1 MAAFSE
7 MGVMP
12 EIAQAVEEMDWLL
25 QKLGVEKLVQIYF
38 VTQALNNII
47 IEIDNFVFQAFSI
60 PVIQIVYETLKD
72 QQEGKK
78 GKTTIKTGGGV
89 LNKWQMNPYDR
100 EMHLFFVFLT
110 PFAFLAIGADGLCCQ
125 SREIKEWHG
134 CRSTKGVTKGKYYYE
149 VSCRDQGLCRVG
161 WSSSQASLDLGTDKF
176 GFGYGGTG
184 KKSHNKQFDSYGEE
198 FTMHDTIGCYI
209 DADKGQISFSKNG
222 KDLGLAFEIPQ
233 HLKNQALFPA
243 CVLKNAELK
252 FNFGEEDFKFPPKDG
267 FAAIDKAP
275 EGSAQVAQSKN
286 LPNAPKALIVEPSRE
301 LAEQT
306 LNNVKQFKKYVENP
320 KLRELLI
327 IGGVAARE
335 QLSVLE
341 QGVDIVVGTPGRLDD
356 LVSTGKLAL
365 SQVRFLVLDEAD
377 GLLSQGYSDFINRIH
392 SQIPQITSDGKRLQV
407 IVCSATL
414 HSFDVKKLSEK
425 IMHFP
430 TWVDLKGEDS
440 VPDTVHH
447 VVVPVNPKTDKL
459 WERLGKNHI
468 RTDEVHAKD
477 NTRPGTN
484 SAEMWSEAIKILKGE
499 YAIRAIK
506 EHKMDQAIVFCR
518 TKIDCDN
525 MEQYFIQQ
533 GGGPDRKGH
542 QFSCVCLHGDR
553 KPHERKQ
560 NLERFKKAD
569 VRFLICTDVAA
580 RGIDITGVPYV
591 INVTLPDEK
600 QNYVHRIGR
609 VGRAERMGLAISLVA
624 AEKEKVW
631 YHSCPSR
638 GKNCYNTRLKDE
650 GGCTI
655 WYNEMQCAK
664 QYHDLFGELMLG
676 EMYKPSIALSVMEN
690 WRSLC
695 SLDFFYGIQLLGEI
709 EEHLNCTI
717 TQVEPDI
724 KVPVDD
730 FDGKVSY
737 GKRRAAGGSFV
748 GSFLCK
754 EIPPGGTY
762 KGHVDILAPTVQELA
777 TLEKEAQTS
786 FLHLGYLPNQL
797 FRTF

>member
-25 QKLGVEKLVQIYF
+25 PTDIQAESIPLILGGGDVLMAAETGSGK
-38 VTQALNNII
+38 TG
-47 IEIDNFVFQAFSI
+47 AFSI

-78 GKTTIKTGGGV
+78 GKTTIKTGASV

-100 EMHLFFVFLT
+100 GS
-110 PFAFLAIGADGLCCQ
+110 AFAIGSDGLCCQ
-125 SREIKEWHG
+125 SREVKEWHG
-134 CRSTKGVTKGKYYYE
+134 CRATRGLLKGKHYYE
-149 VSCRDQGLCRVG
+149 VSCHDQGLCRVG
-161 WSSSQASLDLGTDKF
+161 WSTMQASLDLGTDKF
-176 GFGYGGTG
+176 GFGFGGTG
-184 KKSHNKQFDSYGEE
+184 KKSHNKQFDNYGEE
-198 FTMHDTIGCYI
+198 FTMHDTIGCYLDI
-209 DADKGQISFSKNG
+209 DKGHVKFSKNG
-222 KDLGLAFEIPQ
+222 KDLGLAFEIPA
-233 HLKNQALFPA
+233 HIKNQALFPA

-252 FNFGEEDFKFPPKDG
+252 FNFGEEEFKFPPKDG
-267 FAAIDKAP
+267 FVAISKAP
-275 EGSAQVAQSKN
+275 DSY
-286 LPNAPKALIVEPSRE
+286 IVKS
-301 LAEQT
+301 QHT
-306 LNNVKQFKKYVENP
+306 GNT
-320 KLRELLI
+320 
-327 IGGVAARE
+327 
-335 QLSVLE
+335 
-341 QGVDIVVGTPGRLDD
+341 VDIVVGTPGRLDD
-356 LVSTGKLAL
+356 LVSTGKLNL

-377 GLLSQGYSDFINRIH
+377 GLLSQGYSDFINRMH

-468 RTDEVHAKD
+468 RTDDVHAKD
-477 NTRPGTN
+477 NTRPGAN
-484 SAEMWSEAIKILKGE
+484 SPEMWSEAIKILKGE
-499 YAIRAIK
+499 YAVRAIK
-506 EHKMDQAIVFCR
+506 EHKMDQAIIFCR

-525 MEQYFIQQ
+525 LEQYFMQQ
-533 GGGPDRKGH
+533 GGGPDKKGH

-560 NLERFKKAD
+560 NLERFKKGD

-580 RGIDITGVPYV
+580 RGIDIHGVPYV

-624 AEKEKVW
+624 TEKEKVW
-631 YHSCPSR
+631 YHVCSNR
-638 GKNCYNTRLKDE
+638 GKGCYNTRLKED

-655 WYNEMQCAK
+655 WYNEMQ
-664 QYHDLFGELMLG
+664 L
-676 EMYKPSIALSVMEN
+676 LS
-690 WRSLC
+690 
-695 SLDFFYGIQLLGEI
+695 EI

-717 TQVEPDI
+717 SQVEPDI
-724 KVPVDD
+724 KVPVDE
-730 FDGKVSY
+730 FDGKVTY
-737 GKRRAAGGSFV
+737 GQKRAAGG
-748 GSFLCK
+748 GN
-754 EIPPGGTY
+754 Y

-777 TLEKEAQTS
+777 ALEKEAQTS

>member
-25 QKLGVEKLVQIYF
+25 QKLGVEKLAQIYF

-47 IEIDNFVFQAFSI
+47 SEIDNFVFQAFSI

-100 EMHLFFVFLT
+100 GN
-110 PFAFLAIGADGLCCQ
+110 AFAIGADGLCCQ

-267 FAAIDKAP
+267 FTAIDKAP

-655 WYNEMQCAK
+655 WYNEMQ
-664 QYHDLFGELMLG
+664 
-676 EMYKPSIALSVMEN
+676 
-690 WRSLC
+690 
-695 SLDFFYGIQLLGEI
+695 LLGEI

-737 GKRRAAGGSFV
+737 GKRRAAG
-748 GSFLCK
+748 
-754 EIPPGGTY
+754 GGTY

>member
-25 QKLGVEKLVQIYF
+25 PTDIQAESIPLILGGGDVLMAAETGSGK
-38 VTQALNNII
+38 TG
-47 IEIDNFVFQAFSI
+47 AFSI

-100 EMHLFFVFLT
+100 GS
-110 PFAFLAIGADGLCCQ
+110 AFAIGSDGLCCQ

-161 WSSSQASLDLGTDKF
+161 WSSMQASLDLGTDKF

-198 FTMHDTIGCYI
+198 FTMHDTIGCYV
-209 DADKGQISFSKNG
+209 DVDKGQIMFSKNG

-233 HLKNQALFPA
+233 HLKNQALFAA

-267 FAAIDKAP
+267 FVALDKAP
-275 EGSAQVAQSKN
+275 EGNSVKSQHAGSAQVAQTKN
-286 LPNAPKALIVEPSRE
+286 QPNAPKALIVEPSRE

-306 LNNVKQFKKYVENP
+306 LNNVKQFKKYVDNP

-356 LVSTGKLAL
+356 LVSTGKLTL

-447 VVVPVNPKTDKL
+447 VVVPVNPKNDKY
-459 WERLGKNHI
+459 WEKIGKNHI

-499 YAIRAIK
+499 YTVRAIK
-506 EHKMDQAIVFCR
+506 EHKMDQAIIFCR

-525 MEQYFIQQ
+525 MEQYFMQQ

-560 NLERFKKAD
+560 NLERFKKGD

-580 RGIDITGVPYV
+580 RGIDISGVPYV

-624 AEKEKVW
+624 TEKEKVW

-638 GKNCYNTRLKDE
+638 GKGCYNTRLKDE

-655 WYNEMQCAK
+655 WYNEMQVTFFTSTAK
-664 QYHDLFGELMLG
+664 S
-676 EMYKPSIALSVMEN
+676 PSFFLCISKIRPTWVPG
-690 WRSLC
+690 RSLN
-695 SLDFFYGIQLLGEI
+695 S
-709 EEHLNCTI
+709 
-717 TQVEPDI
+717 
-724 KVPVDD
+724 
-730 FDGKVSY
+730 
-737 GKRRAAGGSFV
+737 
-748 GSFLCK
+748 
-754 EIPPGGTY
+754 
-762 KGHVDILAPTVQELA
+762 GHWNTR
-777 TLEKEAQTS
+777 
-786 FLHLGYLPNQL
+786 LPKL
-797 FRTF
+797 F

>member
-25 QKLGVEKLVQIYF
+25 PTDIQAESIPLILGGGDVLMAAETGSGK
-38 VTQALNNII
+38 TG
-47 IEIDNFVFQAFSI
+47 AFSI

-78 GKTTIKTGGGV
+78 GKTTIKTGASV

-100 EMHLFFVFLT
+100 GS
-110 PFAFLAIGADGLCCQ
+110 AFAIGSDGLCCQ
-125 SREIKEWHG
+125 SREVKEWHG
-134 CRSTKGVTKGKYYYE
+134 CRATKGLMKGKHYYE
-149 VSCRDQGLCRVG
+149 VSCHDQGLCRVG
-161 WSSSQASLDLGTDKF
+161 WSTMQASLDLGTDKF
-176 GFGYGGTG
+176 GFGFGGTG
-184 KKSHNKQFDSYGEE
+184 KKSHNKQFDNYGEE
-198 FTMHDTIGCYI
+198 FTMHDTIGCYLDI
-209 DADKGQISFSKNG
+209 DKGQVKFSKNG
-222 KDLGLAFEIPQ
+222 KDLGLAFEVPP
-233 HLKNQALFPA
+233 HMKNQALFPA

-252 FNFGEEDFKFPPKDG
+252 FNFGEEEFKYPPKDG
-267 FAAIDKAP
+267 FVALCKAP
-275 EGSAQVAQSKN
+275 DGYTVKSQHTGNAQVAQTKF

-306 LNNVKQFKKYVENP
+306 LNNVKQFKKYIDNP

-327 IGGVAARE
+327 IGGVAARD

-341 QGVDIVVGTPGRLDD
+341 NGVDIVVGTPGRLDD
-356 LVSTGKLAL
+356 LVSTGKLNL

-377 GLLSQGYSDFINRIH
+377 GLLSQGYSDFINRMH

-447 VVVPVNPKTDKL
+447 VVVPVNPKTDRL

-468 RTDEVHAKD
+468 RTDDVHAKD
-477 NTRPGTN
+477 NTRPGAN
-484 SAEMWSEAIKILKGE
+484 SPEMWSEAIKILKGE
-499 YAIRAIK
+499 YAVRAIK
-506 EHKMDQAIVFCR
+506 EHKMDQAIIFCR

-525 MEQYFIQQ
+525 LEQYFMQQ
-533 GGGPDRKGH
+533 GGGPDKKGH

-560 NLERFKKAD
+560 NLERFKKGD

-580 RGIDITGVPYV
+580 RGIDIHGVPYV

-624 AEKEKVW
+624 TEKEKVW
-631 YHSCPSR
+631 YHVCSNR
-638 GKNCYNTRLKDE
+638 GKGCYNTRLKED

-655 WYNEMQCAK
+655 WYNEMQ
-664 QYHDLFGELMLG
+664 L
-676 EMYKPSIALSVMEN
+676 LS
-690 WRSLC
+690 
-695 SLDFFYGIQLLGEI
+695 EI

-717 TQVEPDI
+717 SQVEPDI
-724 KVPVDD
+724 KVPVDE
-730 FDGKVSY
+730 FDGKVTY
-737 GKRRAAGGSFV
+737 GQKRAAGG
-748 GSFLCK
+748 GS
-754 EIPPGGTY
+754 Y
-762 KGHVDILAPTVQELA
+762 QGHVDILAPTVQELA
-777 TLEKEAQTS
+777 ALEKEAQTS

>member
-25 QKLGVEKLVQIYF
+25 PTDIQAESIPLILGGGDVLMAAETGSGK
-38 VTQALNNII
+38 TG
-47 IEIDNFVFQAFSI
+47 AFSI

-78 GKTTIKTGGGV
+78 GKTTIKTG
-89 LNKWQMNPYDR
+89 
-100 EMHLFFVFLT
+100 
-110 PFAFLAIGADGLCCQ
+110 ASAIGSDGLCCQ
-125 SREIKEWHG
+125 SREVKEWHG
-134 CRSTKGVTKGKYYYE
+134 CRATKGLTKGRHYYE
-149 VSCRDQGLCRVG
+149 VSCHDQGLCRVG
-161 WSSSQASLDLGTDKF
+161 WSSMQASLDLGTDKF
-176 GFGYGGTG
+176 GFGFGGTG
-184 KKSHNKQFDSYGEE
+184 KKSHNKQFDNYGEE
-198 FTMHDTIGCYI
+198 FTMHDTIGCYLDI
-209 DADKGQISFSKNG
+209 DKGHIKFSKNG

-233 HLKNQALFPA
+233 HMKNQALFPA

-252 FNFGEEDFKFPPKDG
+252 FNFGEEEFKFPPKDG
-267 FAAIDKAP
+267 FVALSKALDSYVVKSQHT
-275 EGSAQVAQSKN
+275 GNAQVAQTKF

-306 LNNVKQFKKYVENP
+306 LNNVKQFKKYIDNP

-327 IGGVAARE
+327 IGGVAARD
-335 QLSVLE
+335 QLSVLDN
-341 QGVDIVVGTPGRLDD
+341 GVDIVVGTPGRLDD
-356 LVSTGKLAL
+356 LVSTGKLNL

-392 SQIPQITSDGKRLQV
+392 NQIPQITSDGKRLQV

-447 VVVPVNPKTDKL
+447 VVVPVNPKTDRL

-477 NTRPGTN
+477 NTRPGAN
-484 SAEMWSEAIKILKGE
+484 SPEMWSEAIKILKGE
-499 YAIRAIK
+499 YAVRAIK
-506 EHKMDQAIVFCR
+506 EHKMDQAIIFCR

-525 MEQYFIQQ
+525 LEQYFMQQ
-533 GGGPDRKGH
+533 GGGPDKKGH

-560 NLERFKKAD
+560 NLERFK
-569 VRFLICTDVAA
+569 
-580 RGIDITGVPYV
+580 
-591 INVTLPDEK
+591 
-600 QNYVHRIGR
+600 
-609 VGRAERMGLAISLVA
+609 
-624 AEKEKVW
+624 VW
-631 YHSCPSR
+631 YHVCSSR
-638 GKNCYNTRLKDE
+638 GKGCYNTRLKDD

-655 WYNEMQCAK
+655 WYNEMQ
-664 QYHDLFGELMLG
+664 L
-676 EMYKPSIALSVMEN
+676 LS
-690 WRSLC
+690 
-695 SLDFFYGIQLLGEI
+695 EI

-717 TQVEPDI
+717 SQVEPDI
-724 KVPVDD
+724 KVPVDE
-730 FDGKVSY
+730 FDGKVTY
-737 GKRRAAGGSFV
+737 GQKRAIGG
-748 GSFLCK
+748 GN
-754 EIPPGGTY
+754 Y

-777 TLEKEAQTS
+777 ALEKEAQTS

>member
-1 MAAFSE
+1 

-25 QKLGVEKLVQIYF
+25 PTDIQAESIPLILGGGDVLMVCMQ
-38 VTQALNNII
+38 
-47 IEIDNFVFQAFSI
+47 DSRAFSI

-72 QQEGKK
+72 QMEGKK
-78 GKTTIKTGGGV
+78 GKATIKTGGAV

-100 EMHLFFVFLT
+100 GS
-110 PFAFLAIGADGLCCQ
+110 AFAIGSDGLCCQ
-125 SREIKEWHG
+125 SREVKEWHG
-134 CRSTKGVTKGKYYYE
+134 CRATRGVTKGKYYYE
-149 VSCRDQGLCRVG
+149 VSCHDQGLCRVG
-161 WSSSQASLDLGTDKF
+161 WSTMQASLDLGEF
-176 GFGYGGTG
+176 HL
-184 KKSHNKQFDSYGEE
+184 KKE
-198 FTMHDTIGCYI
+198 FTMHDTIGCYL
-209 DADKGQISFSKNG
+209 DLDKGQIKFSKNG
-222 KDLGLAFEIPQ
+222 KDLGLAFEIPP
-233 HLKNQALFPA
+233 HIRNQALFAA

-252 FNFGEEDFKFPPKDG
+252 FNFGEEDFKFPPKDWLYWTLQG
-267 FAAIDKAP
+267 N
-275 EGSAQVAQSKN
+275 AQVVQTQN

-306 LNNVKQFKKYVENP
+306 LNNVKQFKKYVDNP

-327 IGGVAARE
+327 IGGVAARD

-356 LVSTGKLAL
+356 LVSTGKLNL

-377 GLLSQGYSDFINRIH
+377 GLLLQGYSDFINRIH

-440 VPDTVHH
+440 VPETVHH
-447 VVVPVNPKTDKL
+447 VVVPVNPKADKL

-477 NTRPGTN
+477 NTRPGANTP
-484 SAEMWSEAIKILKGE
+484 EMWSEAIKILKGE
-499 YAIRAIK
+499 YTVRAIK
-506 EHKMDQAIVFCR
+506 EHKMDQAIIFCR

-553 KPHERKQ
+553 KPQERKQ
-560 NLERFKKAD
+560 NLERFKRGD

-580 RGIDITGVPYV
+580 RGIDIHGVPYV

-624 AEKEKVW
+624 KEKEKVW
-631 YHSCPSR
+631 YHVCSSR
-638 GKNCYNTRLKDE
+638 GKGCYNTRLKEE

-655 WYNEMQCAK
+655 WYNEM
-664 QYHDLFGELMLG
+664 
-676 EMYKPSIALSVMEN
+676 
-690 WRSLC
+690 
-695 SLDFFYGIQLLGEI
+695 QLLGEI

-717 TQVEPDI
+717 AQIEPDI

-730 FDGKVSY
+730 FDGKVTY
-737 GKRRAAGGSFV
+737 GQKRALGG
-748 GSFLCK
+748 GL
-754 EIPPGGTY
+754 Y

-777 TLEKEAQTS
+777 ALEKEAQTS